1 MVQQLLVQP
10 TSSSPTSTSTQKK
23 VHLDI
28 LDFLRGFAA
37 LSVVLFHFTGDAT
50 TGGALVKFFS
60 PRMRDSFSWGYLGVE
75 VFFVISG
82 FIIPYSLWNTNYQI
96 RDFGSYLWKRIVRIC
111 PPAYI
116 SILLVLIQW
125 FVVDYFLHHNS
136 ERLDTVSLGQVVSN
150 ILLIV
155 PATHYK
161 WFNGVFWTL
170 AIEFQYY
177 IVLGIL
183 FNVMFTKSRIAVFVG
198 VNLLLGLIHYI
209 PGLGGENFFSFSSL
223 FAMGGLTLLFQKKQI
238 DTLKYF
244 STMAILFGLA
254 WFGISLVAAVFGLFT
269 SLTIAFI
276 RGEHSIFKFL
286 GKISYSIYLTHFLV
300 GSTIEFV
307 LSRVFVP
314 ATELQNI
321 IGIVVCVL
329 MSCVGAYIYYS
340 MVEKPFLQLARR
352 LKL

>member
-1 MVQQLLVQP
+1 M
-10 TSSSPTSTSTQKK
+10 
-23 VHLDI
+23 
-28 LDFLRGFAA
+28 
-37 LSVVLFHFTGDAT
+37 
-50 TGGALVKFFS
+50 
-60 PRMRDSFSWGYLGVE
+60 
-75 VFFVISG
+75 
-82 FIIPYSLWNTNYQI
+82 
-96 RDFGSYLWKRIVRIC
+96 
-111 PPAYI
+111 
-116 SILLVLIQW
+116 
-125 FVVDYFLHHNS
+125 
-136 ERLDTVSLGQVVSN
+136 
-150 ILLIV
+150 